1 MANILNNPSYKDG
14 HQVVLK
20 DKNLSKELIKTFKN
34 NNLNYVSGKTIFT
47 MTKNTAT
54 PKFQLRLSDAKTYI
68 NFIDDKKRIVR
79 FYGSGGAFNSTFNH
93 LGGTGGKSETSV
105 LTEVKELI
113 SIHVFEQFLKYNK
126 KADFEIV
133 NKLLP
138 ATLKKYNKEEFIKS
152 AQKQLE
158 IFTQKEP
165 RRFKGKYT
173 YERQTDNLTKG
184 MYDNVIRLTKLQ
196 KDNWNP
202 GDIWLIKDG
211 FKLDK
216 YEKSTNIND
225 INSMLIEDYKKQN
238 LVGISLKQIN
248 EKQEPRIDYINLSTV
263 KKKEAIF
270 DYTFKECDFTAK
282 TFGNAIIYSLSGFGV
297 RMGFKASTLNYGVY
311 LEGRFRNA
319 GSQVGGMDAK
329 RIPEEMLKRYNY
341 TIRKGGVPDLKKEEP
356 IALKELEKIYKRHRP
371 ELISNGIKDYKDALR
386 LYKEAPDFQKGRL
399 CRIVSFMYPYLELSF
414 AKGGEKEFKDL
425 MNWSFNLAKKQTAF
439 GGFYIFLGP

>member
-1 MANILNNPSYKDG
+1 MANILNNPNYKDG

-20 DKNLSKELIKTFKN
+20 EKLSKQLLDTFKSN
-34 NNLNYVSGKTIFT
+34 KLNYISGKTIFT
-47 MTKNTAT
+47 MTKNTSL
-54 PKFQLRLSDAKTYI
+54 PKFQFTLSDAKTFI
-68 NFIDDKKRIVR
+68 NFIDDKKRIVK
-79 FYGSGGAFNSTFNH
+79 FYGSGSAFNATFNH
-93 LGGTGGKSETSV
+93 VGGKGGKSETSV

-113 SIHVFEQFLKYNK
+113 SIYVFEQFLKYNK
-126 KADFEIV
+126 RVDFESV

-138 ATLKKYNKEEFIKS
+138 TNLRQYNKEEFIKS
-152 AQKQLE
+152 SQKQLE
-158 IFTQKEP
+158 IFIQKEP
-165 RRFKGKYT
+165 RRFKGKYS

-184 MYDNVIRLTKLQ
+184 MYDNVKVLTGLQ

-216 YEKSTNIND
+216 YENSKNIND
-225 INSMLIEDYKKQN
+225 INAMLIEDYKKQN

-248 EKQEPRIDYINLSTV
+248 EKQEPRIDYINLSAT
-263 KKKEAIF
+263 KEKEAVF
-270 DYTFKECDFTAK
+270 DYTFQECDLTAK

-297 RMGFKASTLNYGVY
+297 RMGFKASTSNYGVY
-311 LEGRFRNA
+311 LEGRFRGA

-341 TIRKGGVPDLKKEEP
+341 TIRKGGVPNLKIEEP

-371 ELISNGIKDYKDALR
+371 ELISNNIKDYKDALR
-386 LYKEAPDFQKGRL
+386 LYKEAPEFQKGRL
-399 CRIVSFMYPYLELSF
+399 CRLVSFMYPYLELSF
-414 AKGGEKEFKDL
+414 AKGGKDEFKDL
-425 MNWSFNLAKKQTAF
+425 MNWSFHLAKKETAL